1 MAKQRERKT
10 KPGVYKQ
17 AVAGVLLILT
27 LLSAY
32 FAGLAC
38 ITPRRYRVAEGEP
51 APVTIHANQTMDDE
65 GATESLRQSAMNGVQ
80 PVYQIDQALVETLE
94 QGASGFFDSL
104 TDVRAK
110 ALQQAAT

>member
-38 ITPRRYRVAEGEP
+38 ITPPALSGGRGGTGARYHP
-51 APVTIHANQTMDDE
+51 C
-65 GATESLRQSAMNGVQ
+65 Q
-80 PVYQIDQALVETLE
+80 PDH
-94 QGASGFFDSL
+94 G
-104 TDVRAK
+104 
-110 ALQQAAT
+110 

>member
-38 ITPRRYRVAEGEP
+38 ITPRRYRVQRGNRRPLPSMPTRPWMTKAQRNPCG
-51 APVTIHANQTMDDE
+51 
-65 GATESLRQSAMNGVQ
+65 
-80 PVYQIDQALVETLE
+80 
-94 QGASGFFDSL
+94 
-104 TDVRAK
+104 K
-110 ALQQAAT
+110 AL